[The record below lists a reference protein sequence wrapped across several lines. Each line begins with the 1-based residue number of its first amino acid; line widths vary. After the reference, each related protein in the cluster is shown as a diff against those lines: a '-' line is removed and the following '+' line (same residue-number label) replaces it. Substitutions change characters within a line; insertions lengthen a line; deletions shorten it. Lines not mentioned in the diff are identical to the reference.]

1 MIALI
6 TTEHRPDPANPVTVT
21 THGDQVHVI
30 LDPEAAKAIAASL
43 AQSSDRWDPFVVD
56 LICAASN
63 VPAPAP
69 GFVHVPLLGTA
80 S

>member
-1 MIALI
+1 MITA
-6 TTEHRPDPANPVTVT
+6 EHRPTTDSPVTVT
-21 THGDQVHVI
+21 TKGDEVHIV
-30 LDPEAAKAIAASL
+30 LDAESAKAVAASL
-43 AQSSDRWDPFVVD
+43 AQSSDRWDPLVVD

-63 VPAPAP
+63 VPAPEA